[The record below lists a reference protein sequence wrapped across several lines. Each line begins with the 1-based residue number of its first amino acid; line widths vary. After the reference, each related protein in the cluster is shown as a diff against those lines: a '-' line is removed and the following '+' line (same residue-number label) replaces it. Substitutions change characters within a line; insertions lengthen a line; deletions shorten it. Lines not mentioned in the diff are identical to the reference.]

1 MISGCH
7 SPIHSCVRCWKWV
20 CDCLHCVEPLTI
32 KRQPVKDVQIRSVG
46 YDRRRGRLEIEFTW
60 TDDNRPSC
68 GSSGRGPDPRGASRD
83 ENPGLGPS
91 GGHVQIDRG
100 LRPSNPEKTPDH
112 RDEAGPSK
120 PPDTEVESNNL
131 HATCNGF
138 SPRTN
143 NRLSTRTR
151 E

>member
-1 MISGCH
+1 MNSG
-7 SPIHSCVRCWKWV
+7 
-20 CDCLHCVEPLTI
+20 
-32 KRQPVKDVQIRSVG
+32 
-46 YDRRRGRLEIEFTW
+46 F
-60 TDDNRPSC
+60 PSC

-83 ENPGLGPS
+83 ENPGLGRGPS

-120 PPDTEVESNNL
+120 PPHTVVESNNL
-131 HATCNGF
+131 HATCSGF
-138 SPRTN
+138 SPHTN